1 MHGRKRKTRQFVRKL
16 TLQSISFKGAHF
28 AREIILTCV
37 RWYVAYPLSYR
48 QLEEMLQE
56 RGVIVDHSTINRWVL
71 KYSPPLEAAFHRR
84 KRPVWLSWRMDE
96 TYIQIRGH
104 WRYLYRAVDK
114 AGQTIDFLL
123 TEQRDE
129 RAATRFLTKA
139 IRRHGV
145 SEKVTIDGSEANA
158 AAIRSYNQAHGTAI
172 VIRQVKYLNNMVEQD
187 HRAVKRVTRP
197 MLGFK
202 SFGAAQCTLTG
213 IELMHMLRKGQWEE
227 GVEQGFTPAQQ
238 FYSLAA

>member
-1 MHGRKRKTRQFVRKL
+1 MV
-16 TLQSISFKGAHF
+16 SFKGAHF
-28 AREIILTCV
+28 EQDIILTCV

-48 QLEEMLQE
+48 QLEELMQE
-56 RGVIVDHSTINRWVL
+56 RGVSVDHSTINRWVV
-71 KYSPPLEAAFHRR
+71 KYSPPLEEAFHRR

-96 TYIQIRGH
+96 TYIKVKGR
-104 WRYLYRAVDK
+104 WYYLYHAVDK
-114 AGQTIDFLL
+114 ACQTIDFLL

-129 RAATRFLTKA
+129 YAAKRFLAKA

-145 SEKVTIDGSEANA
+145 PERITIDGSEANA
-158 AAIRSYNQAHGTAI
+158 AAIRSYNAVHGTPI
-172 VIRQVKYLNNMVEQD
+172 IIRQVKHLNNVVDQD

-202 SFGAAQCTLTG
+202 AFEAAQRTLVG
-213 IELMHMLRKGQWEE
+213 IELMHMIRKGQMMAGEEHWESLAE
-227 GVEQGFTPAQQ
+227 Q